1 MTPTETN
8 GNHDVKTL
16 WKPLKAVL
24 CLMRMMK
31 KFKVKEAVISEEWS
45 AFWKSKDYTLSG
57 SLASLRV
64 LAEPLCS
71 AGPF

>member
-1 MTPTETN
+1 
-8 GNHDVKTL
+8 
-16 WKPLKAVL
+16 
-24 CLMRMMK
+24 MRMMK